1 MSTEVTTQSGSSS
14 KSSWMIELAKIG
26 VPSLMSLITIIFGY
40 YIYGLQTDIQAK
52 VDSSQ
57 EILRNQLALQAAL
70 GEEFYKRRLSVYE
83 NACKEL
89 AAAEAALNNAGSGI
103 TEAKTSA
110 IDVFIKL
117 EQLNKGNAFY
127 WSPSLREGLT
137 QFWAMG
143 THTLRYDQY
152 DEEQSD
158 QISKEIATLHE
169 QMKKDLNVADL
180 SEIMNQKK

>member
-1 MSTEVTTQSGSSS
+1 MSTESVTTGSSA
-14 KSSWMIELAKIG
+14 KTSWMFELAKIG
-26 VPSLMSLITIIFGY
+26 LPTILSLITAVFGY
-40 YIYGLQTDIQAK
+40 YIYGRQTEIQARI
-52 VDSSQ
+52 DSSQ
-57 EILRNQLALQAAL
+57 EILRQQLALQSAL

-127 WSPSLREGLT
+127 WSPNLQEGLT

-143 THTLRYDQY
+143 THTLRFDQY
-152 DEEQSD
+152 DEGQSD

-180 SEIMNQKK
+180 SEIMKQKK